1 MEKKKFGKKCKDGWG
16 VFTARSF
23 LFFYEIFIFPF
34 LFICFCFVLFCFVL
48 QLVG

>member
-1 MEKKKFGKKCKDGWG
+1 MEKKKLVKCKDGWG

-34 LFICFCFVLFCFVL
+34 LFVLFCFVLFCFVL
-48 QLVG
+48 QSVG